1 MTATEIMPP
10 EKPAKTARTRPLSVC
25 LVVSSLEFGGAERQV
40 VELVRSFDQT
50 RIKPFVISLSNK
62 VPLSKMLPNNAECLS
77 IVAKKG
83 RFDVSV
89 IFRVA
94 EVLRQRE
101 IDVAHAFLFD
111 AEVITRLAARF
122 TSVKLVVASERNTN
136 YSQPAFQ
143 KLALKVTQPFFDVMI
158 ANSEAGKQFNVTTR
172 GINPSRIEVV
182 RNGVDVKRFSP
193 NLAAGAAIR
202 AELGIAA
209 SDPVIGM
216 VGSFK
221 FQKGHEFFLRMAAEV
236 RKEFPNAWFLVLG
249 EVPERAD
256 PTYYHETLALA
267 KSLNL
272 GDRCRFLGARNDMDA
287 VYNSFDVMTLLSRHE
302 GTPNVVLEAMAS
314 GVPVVA
320 TDVSDNRFIIEEGVT
335 GHIVPVGDVAQPSA
349 CVSALLRNPN
359 GRRAMGEKARDHV
372 CSEFSF
378 HGATTKM
385 ADIYD
390 KYLALKQA
398 R

>member
-1 MTATEIMPP
+1 
-10 EKPAKTARTRPLSVC
+10 
-25 LVVSSLEFGGAERQV
+25 
-40 VELVRSFDQT
+40 
-50 RIKPFVISLSNK
+50 
-62 VPLSKMLPNNAECLS
+62 MLPNNAECLS

-83 RFDVSV
+83 RFDISV

-94 EVLRQRE
+94 EVLRQRK
-101 IDVAHAFLFD
+101 IDVVHAFLFD

-122 TSVKLVVASERNTN
+122 TKVKLVVASERNTN
-136 YSQPAFQ
+136 YSQPGFQ

-172 GINPSRIEVV
+172 GIRSERIEVV

-193 NLAAGAAIR
+193 NPTAGAAIR
-202 AELGIAA
+202 AELKIPA
-209 SDPVIGM
+209 SDPVVGM

-221 FQKGHEFFLRMAAEV
+221 YQKGHEFFLRMAAEV
-236 RKEFPNAWFLVLG
+236 LKEFPNAWFLVLG
-249 EVPERAD
+249 EVPERAS
-256 PTYYHETLALA
+256 PVYYQETMALA

-320 TDVSDNRFIIEEGVT
+320 TDVSDNRFIIEEGMT
-335 GHIVPVGDVAQPSA
+335 GHIVPVGEVALPA
-349 CVSALLRNPN
+349 ARVSALIRNPE
-359 GRRAMGEKARDHV
+359 GRRTMGEKARAHV
-372 CSEFSF
+372 CREFSF
-378 HGATTKM
+378 QGTTTKL

-390 KYLALKQA
+390 KYLARK
-398 R
+398 